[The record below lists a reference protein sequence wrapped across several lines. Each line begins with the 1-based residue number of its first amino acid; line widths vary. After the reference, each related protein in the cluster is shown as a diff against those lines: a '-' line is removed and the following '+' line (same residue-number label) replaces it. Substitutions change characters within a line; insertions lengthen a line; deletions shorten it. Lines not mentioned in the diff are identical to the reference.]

1 MIENDRV
8 IWWMIKDDIKENIKA
23 YSTKNAKWYAK
34 LSRKGY
40 NTVIPALKIT
50 LRILYKLDA
59 GLETGLYKLLNT
71 SQFQFI
77 TFTELVSKYST
88 CLTILDG
95 GTKTTCMEH
104 TNPRIAASL
113 FTPSPNYFHTHM
125 I

>member
-1 MIENDRV
+1 LVLKYWKRL
-8 IWWMIKDDIKENIKA
+8 K
-23 YSTKNAKWYAK
+23 AK

-77 TFTELVSKYST
+77 TFT
-88 CLTILDG
+88 
-95 GTKTTCMEH
+95 
-104 TNPRIAASL
+104 
-113 FTPSPNYFHTHM
+113 
-125 I
+125 